1 MAAAP
6 LPPSVY
12 VSRLRRAFFLRVHPD
27 RFRAHDAAVRK
38 QQARLVQALN
48 DRMSWSDFLS
58 YNYNGITSSS
68 RIRGN
73 NSTGSLPFVLE
84 HRNGS
89 LLHKTL
95 HLDETVD
102 TILSCMSQA
111 LIDSGAASLPPPPK
125 VRYDSSPND
134 TNHSGS
140 AYNGVDTQDYNIMW
154 TKDRDRQKRQT
165 EQQHTNIDHRFDINT
180 TKGRDLLAFCRSLDR
195 AQVEERRQFRM
206 DANAAA
212 LMGRRLYQFQSIDG
226 TSLHWSSKSFAIL
239 MTSLMELHEE
249 HHTKFYTD
257 TFYPLRLV
265 FTNHDFDVQDD
276 ALDLFGGVLHLHPAK
291 VPLQWL
297 EIFQLVTPEKLDI
310 LRRNRKALEEAQ
322 LKIQSVLGIK
332 FKKGFTCPS
341 SEYYHFVL
349 KFAHHLKPQEHQMEG
364 LVETTSAVALESV
377 QVVVESVDACRFRCV
392 LTQEGQIRVGV
403 GMSADKVLAAI
414 YKDSAAARE
423 RLDIDRKAR
432 ALSDQQAQQVQ
443 WELG

>member
-27 RFRAHDAAVRK
+27 RFRAHDAVVRQ

-58 YNYNGITSSS
+58 YNYNGSTSSS
-68 RIRGN
+68 RIREN
-73 NSTGSLPFVLE
+73 SSTGSLPFVLE

-95 HLDETVD
+95 QLDDTVD
-102 TILSCMSQA
+102 NILRSMSQA
-111 LIDSGAASLPPPPK
+111 LKDSGAASLPPPPK
-125 VRYDSSPND
+125 VRNDSSSNN
-134 TNHSGS
+134 TRHSRS
-140 AYNGVDTQDYNIMW
+140 AYNGVDPRDNIIW
-154 TKDRDRQKRQT
+154 TKDRSRRQ
-165 EQQHTNIDHRFDINT
+165 QQRDQQDTNIDHRFDINT

-195 AQVEERRQFRM
+195 TQVEERRQFRM

-239 MTSLMELHEE
+239 MASLMEVHEE
-249 HHTKFYTD
+249 HSKKFKTD

-265 FTNHDFDVQDD
+265 FSNHDFDVQDN
-276 ALDLFGGVLHLHPAK
+276 ALDLFGGVLHLHPANTK
-291 VPLQWL
+291 IQWL
-297 EIFQLVTPEKLDI
+297 EILQLVTPERLEI
-310 LRRNRKALEEAQ
+310 LRCNRKTLEEAQ

-332 FKKGFTCPS
+332 LKKGFTCQS
-341 SEYYHFVL
+341 SDYYHFVL
-349 KFAHHLKPQEHQMEG
+349 NFAHHLKPRQHQIEG
-364 LVETTSAVALESV
+364 LVEANSAVALESI
-377 QVVVESVDACRFRCV
+377 QVVVEAVDACRFRCV

-414 YKDSAAARE
+414 HRDSAAARE
-423 RLDIDRKAR
+423 RRDIDRKAR
-432 ALSDQQAQQVQ
+432 ALSDQQARQVQ